1 MLYDRFLD
9 KGKTPKIEEIKK
21 NIGDKLSLWL
31 ELREY
36 LDNRYDFTNEFIF
49 FTKKYG
55 WSYRYKRKQ
64 RTMLYL
70 FPEKGAFSILI
81 VLGKKES
88 EEVNEI
94 RDQLNEQIR
103 STFDKTEQLHDG
115 RWLWIRILSKSDL
128 DSLKILLSAKHKP
141 LKK

>member
-1 MLYDRFLD
+1 MIYDRFLD
-9 KGKTPKIEEIKK
+9 KGKKPKIEVIEK
-21 NIGDKLSLWL
+21 NLGDKLSLWV

-55 WSYRYKRKQ
+55 WSYRYKRKG

-70 FPEKGAFSILI
+70 FPEQGAFSILI
-81 VLGKKES
+81 VLGMKES
-88 EEVNEI
+88 DEANEI

-103 STFDKTEQLHDG
+103 SIFDGTEQLHDG

-128 DSLKILLSAKHKP
+128 DSLKILLSAKQKP